1 MDQYIN
7 IVAFN
12 IPWPPNYGGVID
24 VYYKMKALREQGV
37 KILLHCFEYERPHAA
52 ELESVCEKVYYYKRR
67 TGLLANMTVL
77 PYNVYS
83 RKDPELL
90 ARLLENDYPILFD
103 GLHCCYYL
111 NDPRL
116 KKRKKIYREANIEHD
131 YYRHL
136 AKAETSWI
144 KKCFFEVEA
153 ARFERFQPVLSHTD
167 LMVVVST
174 TDRDYLQRIFPDKRV
189 EYMPCYHG
197 NDGVTIRPGIS
208 DFILYHGKLSV
219 TENTKAALYLI
230 RHVFCKLN
238 YPCIIAGM
246 NPPDSL
252 REAAAPYPHICIEAN
267 PSAERMEWLIR
278 EAQIHLLITFQA
290 TGLKLKLLNSLF
302 AGRHTVVNREMV
314 TGSGLDALCH
324 IADTPDKM
332 VETCTVL
339 MKKPFTESLIT
350 ERIDQLYP
358 SFSNRYQGERL
369 YKMIYEEA

>member
-1 MDQYIN
+1 MDHFLN
-7 IVAFN
+7 IIAFN

-37 KILLHCFEYERPHAA
+37 KILLHCFEYERPHAP
-52 ELESVCEKVYYYKRR
+52 ELESLCEKVYYYKRR

-116 KKRKKIYREANIEHD
+116 KNRKKIYREANIEHD

-144 KKCFFEVEA
+144 KKCFFGVEA

-174 TDRDYLQRIFPDKRV
+174 TDRDYLQRVFPDKRV
-189 EYMPCYHG
+189 KYMPCYHG

-230 RHVFCKLN
+230 RHVFCKLH

-252 REAAAPYPHICIEAN
+252 RQAAAPYPHISIEAN

-278 EAQIHLLITFQA
+278 EAQIHMLVTFQA

-332 VETCTVL
+332 VETCTLL
-339 MKKPFTESLIT
+339 MQKPFTEELIT
-350 ERIDQLYP
+350 ERIDKLYP

-369 YKMIYEEA
+369 YKMIYEEV